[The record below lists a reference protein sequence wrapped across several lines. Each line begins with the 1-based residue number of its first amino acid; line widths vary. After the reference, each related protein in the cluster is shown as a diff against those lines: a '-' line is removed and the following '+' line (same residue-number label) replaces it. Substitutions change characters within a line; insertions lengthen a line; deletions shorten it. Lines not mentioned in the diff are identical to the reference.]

1 VYAWAIE
8 KMSTEDAE
16 KWEALL
22 AAPTSDADDYY
33 DDDDF
38 TTGASV
44 ITAEGSIF

>member
-1 VYAWAIE
+1 VYSWAIE

-16 KWEALL
+16 KWEAMLN
-22 AAPTSDADDYY
+22 APISGDYSG

-44 ITAEGSIF
+44 ITAEGSVF